1 MFGTD
6 EQKARYLKPLM
17 NGEIVSTFSMTEPQ
31 AGADPKE
38 FTCRAWSEGDAWV
51 IDGEKWFSS
60 NARFA
65 AFLIVMVVTKPE
77 NTPHDR
83 MSMLIVPTD
92 TPATGKASCR
102 AQRATNV

>member
-38 FTCRAWSEGDAWV
+38 FTCRAWREGDEWV

-60 NARFA
+60 IARFA
-65 AFLIVMVVTKPE
+65 AFLIVMVVTNPE
-77 NTPHDR
+77 NPPHDR
-83 MSMLIVPTD
+83 MSMLIVPTEI
-92 TPATGKASCR
+92 GR
-102 AQRATNV
+102 AHV